1 MSHSQ
6 KMILATAAILA
17 IGIPFA
23 MAAIVAASV
32 ISL

>member
-6 KMILATAAILA
+6 KIILATVAILM
-17 IGIPFA
+17 IGVPFA

>member
-6 KMILATAAILA
+6 KLILTTAAILM
-17 IGIPFA
+17 IGVPFA